1 LKIGGYIA
9 IGGME
14 MLKDLN
20 TVDGKRAM
28 EIGEAWEE
36 RLWNIFSTKDKDAR
50 WISKGEGDWL
60 AGHDFIFK
68 GKRVEVKTNEGV
80 DGNGNPYDTC
90 CLELETRGGNT
101 IGWRQGKADVVL
113 LVNRSES
120 KGYFFNADQLKKW
133 SRHRPVFWKHDAK
146 CTRIYWTQENAGFMT
161 EVSL

>member
-1 LKIGGYIA
+1 
-9 IGGME
+9 

-20 TVDGKRAM
+20 TIEGKVAM

-36 RLWNIFSTKDKDAR
+36 KLWKIFSARDAAAR

-80 DGNGNPYDTC
+80 SPTGTPYDTC

-101 IGWRQGKADVVL
+101 IGWRLGKADVVL
-113 LVNRSES
+113 LINRSES
-120 KGYFFNADQLKKW
+120 IGYFYDARKLREWTK
-133 SRHRPVFWKHDAK
+133 HRPFFWKHDAK
-146 CTRIYWTQENAGFMT
+146 CTKIYWNQPEAGFMT
-161 EVSL
+161 AVEL